1 MVKKDFLEEEKTK
14 DLRNDSYAG
23 EEKKGRG

>member
-23 EEKKGRG
+23 EEREGRR